1 MAYRRRRRNTR
12 RVRRKAPRRLSKH
25 MVRAIKAI
33 SQGPIET
40 KRFTTFTL
48 WNSGL
53 VTSGYI
59 SGPTHVMQGNIF
71 SGIPKIK
78 NSLTRTEDSVIGNE
92 FLCRGFK
99 FMLNLN
105 ITTANAFPDVMFR
118 FGLMQRTFYSAGVV
132 NINPGGQE
140 FDQDFSNVPTQSIWN
155 TQVVKRMYS
164 RKFRL
169 NQSTTD
175 PGLIQKKF
183 YIPLRKKVVSST
195 EESLAVN
202 DFVGQ
207 VKGMQYYWT
216 LEVFGLSITALDT
229 AIAGNWS
236 TALYFK
242 DP

>member
-1 MAYRRRRRNTR
+1 MAYRKKYRKTRNSR
-12 RVRRKAPRRLSKH
+12 RRKAKRLSKH

-33 SQGPIET
+33 SAGPIET
-40 KRFTTFTL
+40 KRFTTYSL
-48 WNSGL
+48 WNSL
-53 VTSGYI
+53 LLTSGYVA
-59 SGPTHVMQGNIF
+59 GPLVVLTGNIF

-78 NSLTRTEDSVIGNE
+78 NALTRTEDSVIGNE

-99 FMLNLN
+99 FLLNLN
-105 ITTANAFPDVMFR
+105 ITSANAFPDVMFR
-118 FGLMQRTFYSAGVV
+118 FGLIQRTFYAPGVV
-132 NINPGGQE
+132 TLNVGGQE

-155 TQVVKRMYS
+155 TQYIKRMYS

-175 PGLIQKKF
+175 PGVIEKKF
-183 YIPLRKKVVSST
+183 YIPIRKKVIVST

-207 VKGMQYYWT
+207 IKGTQYYWT
-216 LEVFGLSITALDT
+216 LEVWGINITQLDT
-229 AIAGNWS
+229 AISGNLS